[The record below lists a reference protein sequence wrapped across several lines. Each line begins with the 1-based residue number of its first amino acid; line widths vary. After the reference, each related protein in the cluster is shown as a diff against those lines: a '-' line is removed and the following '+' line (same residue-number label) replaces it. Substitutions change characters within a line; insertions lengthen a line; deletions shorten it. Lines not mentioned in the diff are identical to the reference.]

1 MNTKISQNIE
11 NQVVT
16 EQNRFTITQTEYKET
31 AGMQKGFFR
40 IRNLIKLYDNGV
52 LVKEFTNQQ
61 MNVMVLIFMNDST
74 NEICDTKVCTN
85 ENSIKTAWFWSLRK
99 TRKLKLILINK
110 F

>member
-61 MNVMVLIFMNDST
+61 MNVMVLIFMHNET
-74 NEICDTKVCTN
+74 NKICDTKVCTN
-85 ENSIKTAWFWSLRK
+85 ENSIKTAWFWSFRK
-99 TRKLKLILINK
+99 TRKLILINK